1 MTAAIITEA
10 RQTENRQVA
19 KSISLDHLTAIPKF
33 IWIAEEVAQTV
44 YDSISHDRLESLRV
58 AEVGE
63 MLDGPEPLLKVVWNA
78 RWNDGHKSSFQFMIS
93 ERFAES
99 NLAKLPF
106 SMEHRLLRALYRED
120 TYLLL

>member
-1 MTAAIITEA
+1 
-10 RQTENRQVA
+10 
-19 KSISLDHLTAIPKF
+19 
-33 IWIAEEVAQTV
+33 
-44 YDSISHDRLESLRV
+44 
-58 AEVGE
+58 

-93 ERFAES
+93 ERFAEY